1 MTKTDAARAQ
11 NNTFKIMLLLD
22 VKLEPNLMRMFC
34 PAADLVRKFVAIS
47 LVCLIQ
53 SLVAPFVSTE
63 ALSGFFKLIRTRR
76 SLSASDVDAK
86 TASNMLTA
94 VKVAGGMQLAKRV
107 PADSTSLDFLV
118 LCRNALN
125 WETWNI
131 LTKYGNRTYSRP
143 DA

>member
-53 SLVAPFVSTE
+53 SLFAPFVSTE

-86 TASNMLTA
+86 TTSNMLTA
-94 VKVAGGMQLAKRV
+94 VKTAGGMQLAKTV
-107 PADSTSLDFLV
+107 PADPTSLDFLV
-118 LCRNALN
+118 LCRNALT
-125 WETWNI
+125 WEIWNI
-131 LTKYGNRTYSRP
+131 LTIYGNRIFK
-143 DA
+143 A